1 MPLEIEGDGRGGA
14 AVSSVTGSNLYP
26 TGIAWLGD
34 IPEHWDVR
42 RLKYIVDFCGGGTP
56 SKSDEAFWGGDIPWV
71 SPKDMKTDLIQDT
84 EDHITEAA
92 VRASATRMVPAGAVL
107 LVVRSG
113 ILRHSIP
120 VAIAGRPLALN
131 QDMKALIPKGHCEPR
146 YLKYTIQGRQHAL
159 RLAWTKTGAT
169 VQSIE
174 HELLANTLFP
184 VPPLAEQRA
193 IADFLDEKTAA
204 IDALIAKKERLI
216 ELLEERRL
224 TMIQERVAG
233 RQGHATR
240 LKASGLQWLG
250 DIPAHWEVVRVRHV
264 ARLETGHTP
273 SRQHP
278 EYWVPEEC
286 TIPWFTLADV
296 WQIRDGRRE
305 YVEETAEKVSPIGLA
320 NSAAR
325 LLPAGTVILS
335 RTASVGFSGVMA
347 IPMATS
353 QDFVNWVCGPRIRPL
368 YLLYVFR
375 AMRQEFRRLTMG
387 STHQTIYMP
396 DVREFKTPLPPV
408 EEQDAIIAE
417 LRRDLCGYNGL
428 DQRLRAQIDK
438 LREYRQTLISAAV
451 TGQIDIRK
459 EIEVPA

>member
-1 MPLEIEGDGRGGA
+1 MPLEIDVDGRGGA
-14 AVSSVTGSNLYP
+14 AVSSVTGSDLYP

-71 SPKDMKTDLIQDT
+71 SPKDMKTDLIHNT

-131 QDMKALIPKGHCEPR
+131 QDMKALIPKGDCEPR

-216 ELLEERRL
+216 ALFAERRL
-224 TMIQERVAG
+224 SLITQAVTGGIGIEIKAAEPQRRYLDSIPPHWQIV
-233 RQGHATR
+233 R
-240 LKASGLQWLG
+240 LKYLAREPLMYGANESAELTDPDLPRYIRITDLNPDGTLRDETFRSLPEESARPYLLAEG
-250 DIPAHWEVVRVRHV
+250 DILLARSGATVGKAVRYRREWGRACFAGYLIRFRADTRKIRPEFVEYYTQSLPYLREVQLSMVQ
-264 ARLETGHTP
+264 A
-273 SRQHP
+273 
-278 EYWVPEEC
+278 
-286 TIPWFTLADV
+286 TIPNVSAERYGAFFIPVPPL
-296 WQIRDGRRE
+296 
-305 YVEETAEKVSPIGLA
+305 EEQGAIVSFLDKASQRLA
-320 NSAAR
+320 NA
-325 LLPAGTVILS
+325 T
-335 RTASVGFSGVMA
+335 TAV
-347 IPMATS
+347 
-353 QDFVNWVCGPRIRPL
+353 R
-368 YLLYVFR
+368 
-375 AMRQEFRRLTMG
+375 RQIE
-387 STHQTIYMP
+387 
-396 DVREFKTPLPPV
+396 
-408 EEQDAIIAE
+408 
-417 LRRDLCGYNGL
+417 
-428 DQRLRAQIDK
+428 K

-451 TGQIDIRK
+451 TGQIGIRR